1 MVADGPPGVG
11 VRYRSFITGS
21 GWGPWCA
28 NGQVSGA
35 PGDEIEAVQVQ
46 MTYSP

>member
-35 PGDEIEAVQVQ
+35 PGDQIEAVQVQ
-46 MTYSP
+46 MTHSP